1 MILIDS
7 IIYSLTCV
15 IYLNVPLRYVTYID
29 YAYAWFISNTKGADL
44 MLRPGSALRIF
55 EICKI
60 ILVQGV

>member
-29 YAYAWFISNTKGADL
+29 YAYAWFISNTKGGGSDATTGICPPDL
-44 MLRPGSALRIF
+44 
-55 EICKI
+55 
-60 ILVQGV
+60 

>member
-29 YAYAWFISNTKGADL
+29 YAYAWFISNTKGGGSDANDRDL
-44 MLRPGSALRIF
+44 PSGSLRYVKLF
-55 EICKI
+55 
-60 ILVQGV
+60 